1 MAAGRLQRR
10 RGRFRARRASF
21 GGNALRPRRPVRLA
35 GLRAPVKLTVARQCC
50 DVWPSWAG
58 QHGSGG
64 VGCGTGGV
72 SPSGWGGPYEDA
84 GFGLLE
90 CPAVSLLASV
100 VPSAERAEI
109 ALTRPAARLVG
120 NGVILIALRCRAPAT
135 GRGAAGRPGFD
146 QMPQQPAWL
155 VARLLVAVLTCA
167 HGQRGDPDPES
178 LEERSGQRVQRIKLL
193 SRDCPPV
200 CRPIRVWPIAA
211 RAVSRRSLPCR
222 IMRPRAVRGGLMW
235 SRAVGRWVIPCWPIL
250 VWAVRPSGRVAGLI
264 GRVAGPIGR
273 LLWCGTP
280 AAGASVP
287 DGLAVLAY
295 YRYAPPG
302 RRVRS
307 GRPGQLRV
315 DRPECRHLT
324 WCV

>member
-1 MAAGRLQRR
+1 
-10 RGRFRARRASF
+10 
-21 GGNALRPRRPVRLA
+21 V
-35 GLRAPVKLTVARQCC
+35 
-50 DVWPSWAG
+50 
-58 QHGSGG
+58 
-64 VGCGTGGV
+64 GTGGV

-200 CRPIRVWPIAA
+200 CRPIRVWPSAA

-264 GRVAGPIGR
+264 GRVAGLIGRVAGPIGR

-307 GRPGQLRV
+307 GRPGQLTGQLRV